1 MSGSAMNAS
10 AAGIVLAIPSKG
22 RLKDE
27 TARFFARSGLEFRQA
42 GGGRDYSAAIPTLPG
57 VDVHFLSAA
66 EIVDQVASGRAH
78 LGVTG
83 EDLVR
88 EHVADADARAAKITE
103 LGFGH
108 ANVVVAAPQS
118 WIDVVSMADVDDVAA
133 DYRDKRARKLRV
145 ATKYVN
151 LTRRHFAAHGI
162 ADYRIVESQG
172 ATEGAPSSGAAELIV
187 DITSSGATLAAN
199 GLKIIDDGIILRSQA
214 CLFASI
220 GAHWDATALSLAK
233 TILARIAAAEA
244 AEDQVEVRAHFAGAP
259 GFASDSAPAEFG
271 PLRIFG
277 QGLGAG
283 GPLSVQCSAAK
294 ASALAEWLI
303 GKGAASVSIAR
314 ADQIY
319 LPENTLFAKLESE
332 LARRRG

>member
-1 MSGSAMNAS
+1 MSAS
-10 AAGIVLAIPSKG
+10 DSGIVLAVPSKG
-22 RLKDE
+22 RLKEE

-42 GGGRDYSAAIPTLPG
+42 GGGRDYSAAVPTLPG
-57 VDVHFLSAA
+57 VEVQFLSAA

-78 LGVTG
+78 FGVTG

-88 EHVADADARAAKITE
+88 EHVADPDARAAKITE

-118 WIDVVSMADVDDVAA
+118 WIDVVSMADIDDIAA

-199 GLKIIDDGIILRSQA
+199 GLKIIDDGVILRSQA
-214 CLFASI
+214 CLFASLD
-220 GAHWDATALSLAK
+220 AHWDVKALGLAK

-244 AEDQVEVRAHFAGAP
+244 AEEQVEIRAHFAGAP
-259 GFASDSAPAEFG
+259 GFASDSAPPEFG
-271 PLRIFG
+271 PLRVFG
-277 QGLGAG
+277 HGLGSG
-283 GPLSVQCSAAK
+283 GPLTVQCAGAK

-303 GKGAASVSIAR
+303 EKGAASVSIAR

-319 LPENTLFAKLESE
+319 LPENRLYAKLESE
-332 LARRRG
+332 LARRRS